1 MGMLWTPYVQKDMGG
16 LSALSGLLVCEHLE
30 VSTLK
35 VELSSFDAKLCFR
48 ISSTGIVTF
57 PFIFQWKIGPWKV
70 ARFGTLKWQIEN
82 LLGCHLNI

>member
-1 MGMLWTPYVQKDMGG
+1 MYEFGFLGGLAQTFGDPVCSYGHAVDPLCSEGQGG

-48 ISSTGIVTF
+48 ISST
-57 PFIFQWKIGPWKV
+57 
-70 ARFGTLKWQIEN
+70 
-82 LLGCHLNI
+82 